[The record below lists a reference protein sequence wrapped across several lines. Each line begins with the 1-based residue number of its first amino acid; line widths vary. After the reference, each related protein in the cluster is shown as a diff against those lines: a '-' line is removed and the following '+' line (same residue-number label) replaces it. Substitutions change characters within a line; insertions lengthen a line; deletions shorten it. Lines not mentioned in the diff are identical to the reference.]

1 MLITKIID
9 GFIEERSAISR
20 SETVR
25 YIKDQTNS
33 LNKFFNTFNIVDFN
47 DLKKEYVL
55 EFIQLEKKK
64 KNTNVTINK
73 KISVLKRLIK
83 FSLLYEQELTKDLN
97 MILNLPKLREHSIS
111 YPTLT
116 NEQLEK
122 VIHFYNGISI
132 NDFRDYRLKIILGV
146 LLSTGCRATELL
158 NIKINNINLNT
169 RKIYLEHTKTEKP
182 RYAYFPFSFAD
193 ILEDYILRY
202 NNEYLI
208 TNYEGEY
215 LGINALTCIF
225 KRLTIKLGF
234 KVSPH
239 IIRHTFATKQLQ
251 NGIDIESLRKLMGH
265 TRLTT
270 TQIYL
275 TLNDTYV
282 KTQYDKYNVWSSYG
296 GK

>member
-1 MLITKIID
+1 MKIDLLINS
-9 GFIEERSAISR
+9 FIHERSALSR

-25 YIKDQTNS
+25 YIKDQTKA
-33 LNKFFNTFNIVDFN
+33 LKKYFNKIKIYDLD
-47 DLKKEYVL
+47 DLKKEHVL
-55 EFIQLEKKK
+55 ELIQIEKKK

-73 KISVLKRLIK
+73 KISMLKRLIK
-83 FSLLYEQELTKDLN
+83 FSILYDQELTKDLN

-122 VIHFYNGISI
+122 VINFYNTIKI

-146 LLSTGCRATELL
+146 LLSTGCRATELI
-158 NIKINNINLNT
+158 NIQIKNINLNS
-169 RKIYLEHTKTEKP
+169 RKIYLEHTKTETP
-182 RYAYFPFSFAD
+182 RYAYFPISFAE

-208 TNYEGEY
+208 TNFEGEF
-215 LGINALTCIF
+215 LGINALVCIF
-225 KRLTIKLGF
+225 KRLSEKLGF

-251 NGIDIESLRKLMGH
+251 NGIDLESLRKLMGH

-275 TLNDTYV
+275 LLNDNYIQA
-282 KTQYDKYNVWSSYG
+282 QYDKFNILSN
-296 GK
+296 KE